1 MTVYYWL
8 IDTKH
13 FVEVPIE
20 NVKSVNYIDNIA
32 YLEKTDGT
40 KMEIEANSISYIEE
54 VSK

>member
-1 MTVYYWL
+1 MLVFYWL
-8 IDTKH
+8 KGTNQFI
-13 FVEVPIE
+13 EVSIE